1 MAAVVTSSDVSIHAP
16 REGSDRNGSSPGSRG
31 GCFNPRSPRRERP
44 YPVVHHGAFAMFQST
59 LPAKGATNEGRPCRS
74 HQLTFQSTLPA
85 KGATLEAGEYQAIV
99 RFQSTLPAKGA
110 TSPVATY
117 LVLSRVSIHAPR
129 EGSDL
134 TPWQTLLHRNS
145 FNPRSPRRERPRAL
159 LASLTRSEVSIHA
172 PREGSDLAH
181 LETEHKLGKF
191 QSTLPAKGAT
201 RRRQQEPHV
210 SLVSIHAPREGSDR
224 PARAPQRR

>member
-1 MAAVVTSSDVSIHAP
+1 MVTSSDVSIHAP

-145 FNPRSPRRERPRAL
+145 FNPRSPRRERPR
-159 LASLTRSEVSIHA
+159 TRSC
-172 PREGSDLAH
+172 PTPN
-181 LETEHKLGKF
+181 LEF

-201 RRRQQEPHV
+201 RRSSARRRDFASFNPRSPRRERRWPRV
-210 SLVSIHAPREGSDR
+210 DVSIDFEFQSTL
-224 PARAPQRR
+224 PAKGATGYTSVQPST